1 MDQFVPGVED
11 STMDPHTAQ
20 VLRNMAKR
28 IDELENRIAQL
39 EKELKRE
46 KFLELPKDMSL
57 QEQAKALVEHKD
69 TPMTY
74 QELRERFG

>member
-1 MDQFVPGVED
+1 
-11 STMDPHTAQ
+11 MDPHTAQ

-28 IDELENRIAQL
+28 IDELEARVTQL

>member
-1 MDQFVPGVED
+1 MDLGVAGGEE
-11 STMDPHTAQ
+11 STMDPYTANT
-20 VLRNMAKR
+20 LRIMAKR
-28 IDELENRIAQL
+28 IDELVERVTQL
-39 EKELKRE
+39 EKEMARR

-74 QELRERFG
+74 QEMRERFG

>member
-1 MDQFVPGVED
+1 MDLVVFGGED
-11 STMDPHTAQ
+11 STMDPYTANT
-20 VLRNMAKR
+20 LRIMAKR
-28 IDELENRIAQL
+28 IDELEARIAQL

>member
-1 MDQFVPGVED
+1 
-11 STMDPHTAQ
+11 
-20 VLRNMAKR
+20 MADK
-28 IDELENRIAQL
+28 INALEARVFQL

-57 QEQAKALVEHKD
+57 QEQAKALAEHKD

-74 QELRERFG
+74 QEMRERFG